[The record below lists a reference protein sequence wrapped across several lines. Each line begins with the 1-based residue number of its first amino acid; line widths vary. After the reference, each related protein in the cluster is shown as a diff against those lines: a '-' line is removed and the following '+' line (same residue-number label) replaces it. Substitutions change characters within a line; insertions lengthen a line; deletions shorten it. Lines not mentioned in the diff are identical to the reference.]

1 MVNCSIIISLAHFSH
16 QMLLSAPFSNCVSKC
31 FICFPSRFHVI
42 RISSV
47 GACAIA
53 VRWLCLWYS
62 RKKVKLEKE
71 TKNNCT
77 CSNRTQND
85 LNEMNDERGFVA
97 NKREK
102 SETKTKLK
110 LKRKEEII
118 KNEKR
123 VTKTINNYFI
133 SVSDSFD
140 GLTPDLTN
148 VSFHFTKPIWT
159 LRSWN
164 RNGNTRKTIQS
175 DVWLELWLQHEINRP
190 SCGRVSSRRLCLFMH
205 GIFDRVS
212 NLMEANVCSSDG
224 NLNARYVELLIESQR
239 GQGMPS

>member
-102 SETKTKLK
+102 TETKTKLK

-118 KNEKR
+118 KSEKR

-148 VSFHFTKPIWT
+148 VSFHFTQPIEH
-159 LRSWN
+159 
-164 RNGNTRKTIQS
+164 
-175 DVWLELWLQHEINRP
+175 LEVETEMETHEKRFKATCGL
-190 SCGRVSSRRLCLFMH
+190 SCGCNTKLIAHRVAAWAAADCAYSCTASLT
-205 GIFDRVS
+205 
-212 NLMEANVCSSDG
+212 A
-224 NLNARYVELLIESQR
+224 SQT
-239 GQGMPS
+239 